1 MNMRCTGAWIVAT
14 AVALGALTA
23 CSSRTVVESDLGI
36 DDAPDWVNEGT
47 QAVSDDNGRL
57 IHGVGSA
64 GPMNDDS
71 LQIAT
76 ADTRARAEV
85 ARVLSTYMDVMQQDF
100 ATNVRMGEGSLSDES
115 VNREITAASKVVL
128 NGARIIGRWRN
139 EDTGIVYSIAELDMR
154 QVKDVMQ
161 GVESMNRQLRTYLV
175 TQGDEAFDRFAREG
189 R

>member
-1 MNMRCTGAWIVAT
+1 MNTRQTGLWIAAIAAT
-14 AVALGALTA
+14 LLGLTA

-71 LQIAT
+71 LQVAT

-85 ARVLSTYMDVMQQDF
+85 ARILSTYMDVVQQDF
-100 ATNVRMGEGSLSDES
+100 ATNVRTGNGSLSDES

-128 NGARIIGRWRN
+128 NGARIIGRWRD
-139 EDTGIVYSIAELDMR
+139 EETGIVYSIAELDMR
-154 QVKDVMQ
+154 QAKDVMQ
-161 GVESMNRQLRTYLV
+161 GVESMNRQLRTYLAN
-175 TQGDEAFDRFAREG
+175 QGDDVFDRFAREG

>member
-1 MNMRCTGAWIVAT
+1 MQT
-14 AVALGALTA
+14 AQIGFRTLTLMAALLAVTA

-64 GPMNDDS
+64 APMNDDS
-71 LQIAT
+71 LQVST

-85 ARVLSTYMDVMQQDF
+85 ARILSTFMDVLQQDF
-100 ATNVRMGEGSLSDES
+100 ASNVRAGDGSLSDES

-154 QVKDVMQ
+154 QARDVMQ
-161 GVESMNRQLRTYLV
+161 GVESMNRQLRTYLAD
-175 TQGDEAFDRFAREG
+175 QGDDTFDRFARE
-189 R
+189 RR

>member
-1 MNMRCTGAWIVAT
+1 MNTRHMGIWPAA
-14 AVALGALTA
+14 AVAMLVALTA

-36 DDAPDWVNEGT
+36 DGAPDWVNEGT
-47 QAVSDDNGRL
+47 QAISDDNGRL

-71 LQIAT
+71 LQVAT

-85 ARVLSTYMDVMQQDF
+85 ARILSTYMDVVQQDF
-100 ATNVRMGEGSLSDES
+100 ATNVRAGEESLSDES

-139 EDTGIVYSIAELDMR
+139 EDTGIVYAIAELDMR
-154 QVKDVMQ
+154 QAKDVMQ
-161 GVESMNRQLRTYLV
+161 GVESMNRQLRTYLAD
-175 TQGDEAFDRFAREG
+175 QGDYVFDRFAREG